1 MPQLS
6 VKPHG
11 CEFKKSVF
19 VLLAAILVS
28 MCCGLVDAQMTDT
41 NDAASVAASGA
52 ILNKGSTA
60 MCPARC
66 GSYAGGAD
74 ATNLLVCQTF
84 GNGRGSNSQR
94 AEEGAVC
101 MPAYNCRD
109 DWNPCVQWNNNTEG
123 ATVADQT
130 GLAGNA
136 PYNNLKNADRVRI
149 ACGDISSLTLQTTGS
164 ASGAPAGGWKP
175 TTLGWH
181 MGDGNIGCGYG
192 STYSGIAPDG
202 YTNDDLLLADFGRV
216 EINGISDVVDCCVK
230 AMEYEGTS
238 MDKGG
243 KAIRFDVRNNVCRID
258 REIMMRGNLDTSS
271 GLSMTY
277 IQPCGDA
284 GERFYW
290 RHAAGGADG
299 ASLGSAGSCAAR
311 FGFTKVTNT
320 DNFLPMGRL
329 PQPGPEMPNHVNAM
343 CHTPSHADYDKAKC
357 DIAGRYNSISD
368 TEGCCE
374 ACVNNLWLPDADTD
388 GYQCAAFQIVHGKCR
403 ILREK
408 YFTTKYGSDGLGR
421 YSGIGNTAKTITETI
436 EMCATGNS
444 ECERAD
450 DSHGHWASCSETAS
464 DTTDLCSYY
473 SFMYYR
479 DRDASTNKFPA
490 ENATRTMPSYV
501 SFDVF
506 TPAELSGGMDI
517 EIDAS
522 LAANRSSKEVVKTL
536 DSSAGSSSGYGAT
549 KGSTSAGYNSTNP
562 ACVRL
567 SLYESDPDSAAGG
580 FLNDIGGTFAMDP
593 ENTTEASKKIVA
605 QSNLCCPAADGSGC
619 KLKLEFTEAQ
629 AQNASYGVGRR
640 LLAAAQSGKNL
651 VLAYEC
657 EGTGGDVCDMKQ
669 SKYDVPNL
677 GVKYMAKVEE
687 SDEEEEASAADEQAF
702 SAANDAGPGAVIALV
717 VAAATTSAL
726 LQ

>member
-1 MPQLS
+1 MAQLS
-6 VKPHG
+6 VKTHG
-11 CEFKKSVF
+11 CDVNKRFNI
-19 VLLAAILVS
+19 LLAAFFVS

-52 ILNKGSTA
+52 MLNKGSTA

-74 ATNLLVCQTF
+74 ATNLLVCQTW

-94 AEEGAVC
+94 AKEGAVC

-109 DWNPCVQWNNNTEG
+109 DWNPCVQWNDNTVG
-123 ATVADQT
+123 KTVADQT
-130 GLAGNA
+130 GLAGDA
-136 PYNNLKNADRVRI
+136 PYNNLKNADKGRA
-149 ACGDISSLTLQTTGS
+149 ACQDITSLTLQNTGS

-175 TTLGWH
+175 TSLGWH
-181 MGDGNIGCGYG
+181 MGDGHLRCGWAA
-192 STYSGIAPDG
+192 TYQGIAPDG
-202 YTNDDLLLADFGRV
+202 YPNDDLLLEDFGSV
-216 EINGISDVVDCCVK
+216 TINGISDVVDCCVK
-230 AMEYEGTS
+230 AMEYEGTP
-238 MDKGG
+238 MEKGG
-243 KAIRFDVRNNVCRID
+243 KAIRFDVKNNVCRID
-258 REIMMRGNLDTSS
+258 REIMMRSNLDTSS
-271 GLSMTY
+271 GLSMNY
-277 IQPCGDA
+277 LVPCGDD
-284 GERFYW
+284 GDRFYW

-320 DNFLPMGRL
+320 DSFLPMGRI
-329 PQPGPEMPNHVNAM
+329 PQPGPEMPNSAVNM
-343 CHTPSHADYDKAKC
+343 CHNSAHAEYDKAKC
-357 DIAGRYNSISD
+357 DIAARYNTISD

-408 YFTTKYGSDGLGR
+408 YFTNKFGSDGLGR

-444 ECERAD
+444 ECERSD

-464 DTTDLCSYY
+464 DTTDLCKFY

-479 DRDASTNKFPA
+479 DRDASTNKFPT
-490 ENATRTMPSYV
+490 EDATRTIPSYV

-522 LAANRSSKEVVKTL
+522 LAANRSSTKEVVKAP
-536 DSSAGSSSGYGAT
+536 DSSAGSSSVYGAS

-580 FLNDIGGTFAMDP
+580 FLNDVGGTFAMDP
-593 ENTTEASKKIVA
+593 ENTTEASKKVVA

-619 KLKLEFTEAQ
+619 KLKLEFTAAQ
-629 AQNASYGVGRR
+629 AQDASYGVGRR

-669 SKYDVPNL
+669 AKYDVPKL
-677 GVKYMAKVEE
+677 GVAYMAPV
-687 SDEEEEASAADEQAF
+687 
-702 SAANDAGPGAVIALV
+702 SAANDAGLGAVIALV
-717 VAAATTSAL
+717 VAAVLAM